1 MVLEVYRD
9 RWYSSAL
16 SLYGNPTS
24 NKCPAVL
31 FVEPSMLEF
40 NECNNF
46 GYLNK
51 YLYLDT
57 IIISDGFDTKCLTIV
72 G

>member
-1 MVLEVYRD
+1 MTGGTPV
-9 RWYSSAL
+9 AQ
-16 SLYGNPTS
+16 SLYGIQFS
-24 NKCPAVL
+24 NKRHADL
-31 FVEPSMLEF
+31 FVYHSMLEF

-57 IIISDGFDTKCLTIV
+57 IIISDGFDIKVLTIV
-72 G
+72 R